1 VSEVAARE
9 RAWWDAGRP
18 YVRATV
24 VSTWGAAPLPVGSVM
39 LVGPGMEVVGGVSGG
54 CVEGDVLEVAREV
67 LSTGEA
73 RVVRYGV
80 GDDDAR
86 AVGLTCG
93 GTIVVSVERVDP
105 GSDRVPLFQDDAPL
119 PRLVIAGS
127 NEVAVALA
135 NLGGPLGRRVTVC
148 DAREAFL
155 QPARFPEEAELVED
169 WPHRYLAAEEAAG
182 RLDGRTAVAVL
193 THDPKFD
200 VPALAHALRLR
211 QRGRLG
217 YVGLMASRRT
227 LLDRRARLAKEGI
240 GPVAL
245 GLLRSPIGLDIGAR
259 GPGEIAI
266 SIAAE
271 IVAES
276 RGA

>member
-1 VSEVAARE
+1 MSDIAARE
-9 RAWWDAGRP
+9 REWWDAGRP

-39 LVGPGMEVVGGVSGG
+39 LVGPGMDVVGGVSGG

-67 LSTGEA
+67 LASGGS
-73 RVVRYGV
+73 RLLSYGV
-80 GDDDAR
+80 SDDDAR
-86 AVGLTCG
+86 AVGLSCG
-93 GTIVVSVERVDP
+93 GDIEVSVERVEP
-105 GSDRVPLFQDDAPL
+105 GDGAAPEGREEAL

-135 NLGGPLGRRVTVC
+135 KLGGLLGRRVTVC
-148 DAREAFL
+148 DARGAFL
-155 QPARFPEEAELVED
+155 QPARFPKEAELVVD

-193 THDPKFD
+193 THDEKFD
-200 VPALAHALRLR
+200 VPALALALRLR

-227 LLDRRARLAKEGI
+227 LLDRRARLAAEGV

-245 GLLRSPIGLDIGAR
+245 GLLRSPIGLDVGAR

>member
-1 VSEVAARE
+1 MTDIAARARE
-9 RAWWDAGRP
+9 WWDAGLP
-18 YVRATV
+18 FVRATV

-39 LVGPGMEVVGGVSGG
+39 LVGPGMEVIGGVSGG

-67 LSTGEA
+67 LVSGGS
-73 RVVRYGV
+73 RLLRYGV
-80 GDDDAR
+80 SDDDAR
-86 AVGLTCG
+86 AVGLSCG
-93 GTIVVSVERVDP
+93 GDIEVAVERVEPDS
-105 GSDRVPLFQDDAPL
+105 GAAPPAREEAL

-127 NEVAVALA
+127 NEVSVALA
-135 NLGGPLGRRVTVC
+135 SLGGPLGRQVTVC
-148 DAREAFL
+148 DARGAFL
-155 QPARFPEEAELVED
+155 QPARFPEEAELVVD

-193 THDPKFD
+193 THDEKFD
-200 VPALAHALRLR
+200 IPVLALALRLR

-227 LLDRRARLAKEGI
+227 LLDRRARLAEEGI
-240 GPVAL
+240 SAVTI
-245 GLLRSPIGLDIGAR
+245 GLLRSPIGLAIGAR

-271 IVAES
+271 IIAES
-276 RGA
+276 RSA